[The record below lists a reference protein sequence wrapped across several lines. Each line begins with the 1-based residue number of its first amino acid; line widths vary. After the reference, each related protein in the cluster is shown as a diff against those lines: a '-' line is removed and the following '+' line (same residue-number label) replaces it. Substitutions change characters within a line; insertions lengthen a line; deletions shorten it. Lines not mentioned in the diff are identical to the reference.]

1 MTRLF
6 STLVLAVILG
16 GLIGCAAL
24 TEPFGVKDP
33 FAIPKPFE
41 GRERNDTMLQQA
53 TEVPAVVVNA
63 PMGLDDAIAMALRDR
78 VVTVAQAR
86 DVPAMAVSVVRAWT
100 LDGRAARISTSNK
113 GGGESVVIFWRLVD
127 DQAVERARFSAE
139 AKSGA
144 DGLSEVALADLA
156 TQTATRLDTALM
168 RPDTQIAQQT
178 TSIEKA
184 IVWVGVIRGA
194 PGDGNQSLT
203 RALGGVLPLK
213 GVQVEKNKAKA
224 QWRIEG
230 QVEVANASAT
240 QDVVKLTWHVFDAKG
255 VEAGKIEQENAVPH
269 GRLSK
274 PWAEIAGFA
283 AEAAAE
289 GITQLIQ
296 QLSAAKPV

>member
-1 MTRLF
+1 MMRFL
-6 STLVLAVILG
+6 STLVLALILA
-16 GLIGCAAL
+16 GCAAL
-24 TEPFGVKDP
+24 TEPFGVQDP

-41 GRERNDTMLQQA
+41 GRERNDAMLQLA

-63 PMGLDDAIAMALRDR
+63 PMGLEDAIAMALRDR

-86 DVPAMAVSVVRAWT
+86 DVPALAMPIVRAWA
-100 LDGRAARISTSNK
+100 LDGRAARISTNKK

-127 DQAVERARFSAE
+127 DQAVERARFSVE

-144 DGLSEVALADLA
+144 DGLSEVALAGLA
-156 TQTATRLDTALM
+156 TQTASRLDTALM
-168 RPDTQIAQQT
+168 RPDTQIAQQAAT
-178 TSIEKA
+178 VEKA
-184 IVWVGVIRGA
+184 VVWVGEIRGA
-194 PGDGNQSLT
+194 PGDGNLALA
-203 RALGGVLPLK
+203 RALGGVLPMK
-213 GVQVEKNKAKA
+213 GVRIDSHKAKA

-230 QVEVANASAT
+230 QVKIAATSAA
-240 QDVVKLTWHVFDAKG
+240 QDVVTLTWRVFDAKG

-296 QLSAAKPV
+296 QLSAGKPA